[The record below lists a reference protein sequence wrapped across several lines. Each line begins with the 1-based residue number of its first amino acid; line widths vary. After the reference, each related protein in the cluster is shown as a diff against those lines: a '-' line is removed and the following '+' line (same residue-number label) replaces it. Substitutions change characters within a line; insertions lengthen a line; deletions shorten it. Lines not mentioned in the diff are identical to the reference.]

1 MEQELL
7 KQSESPSVDKEYSNE
22 PSLEEEETNE
32 KSELDQESVVERTK
46 ECVLRMID
54 E

>member
-22 PSLEEEETNE
+22 PSLEEENNE
-32 KSELDQESVVERTK
+32 KSELDQESGVERTK

>member
-22 PSLEEEETNE
+22 PSLEEETNE